1 MIPEQKNIVLFI
13 GSLNNDHLE
22 TVKELEKFLNRKL
35 KIGLIT
41 TLKKKI
47 NSEIEKKLDIFL
59 RCDMERGRI
68 IEETLRP
75 YHDNILLITA
85 KYEFSIEL
93 LARLVSYFPYLRL
106 PTKRSLKIANDKL
119 EMRKAFTRYYPKIT
133 PKYIY
138 VKKYSE
144 SILGEIKDKV
154 GFPCVIKPT
163 NLSTSKLIVTCYY
176 QEELENNLKEV
187 FRRVNSLYKKAD
199 VEVEPKIIVEQF
211 MEGQMYTIDAFVN
224 SLGKIYYTPVV
235 EVKTGKDAGYDDFF
249 MYTQI
254 TPSILS
260 KTEELVAQDTVARAI
275 HAVGL
280 RSSAVHCELM
290 KTSKGFQVIEL
301 AARCGGFREE
311 LLDNSFGLKHGL
323 NDFLIH
329 LGKKPI
335 LKITKNKHTVLIK
348 FWPHKKGKL
357 IGIKGLNK
365 AKQLNS
371 LVKFRQGIKIGEYA
385 GLSKHGHA
393 YVVAFT
399 LATQTR
405 SELLADIRR
414 LEKWIIIET
423 KRNGQSKK

>member
-1 MIPEQKNIVLFI
+1 MISEKKNIVLFI
-13 GSLNNDHLE
+13 GSLNSDHFE
-22 TVKELEKFLNRKL
+22 TVKELEKHLNRKL
-35 KIGLIT
+35 KVGLIT

-47 NSEIEKKLDIFL
+47 KPEIEKKLDIFL
-59 RCDMERGRI
+59 RCDMEKGRI

-75 YHDNILLITA
+75 YHDDILLITA
-85 KYEFSIEL
+85 KFEFSIEL

-133 PKYIY
+133 PKFIY
-138 VKKYSE
+138 VKKYSDA
-144 SILGEIKDKV
+144 ILKEIKEKI

-163 NLSTSKLIVTCYY
+163 NLSTSKLIVNCYY
-176 QEELENNLKEV
+176 QEELEKDLKEV
-187 FRRVNSLYKKAD
+187 FRKVSSLYKKAD

-211 MEGQMYTIDAFVN
+211 MEGQMYTIDAYVN
-224 SLGKIYYTPVV
+224 SLGKIYYTPII

-260 KTEELVAQDTVARAI
+260 KTEEMSAHDTVEKAI

-280 RSSAVHCELM
+280 RSTTVHCELM

-311 LLDNSFGLKHGL
+311 LLFNSFGIKHGL

-329 LGKKPI
+329 LGKKPVI
-335 LKITKNKHTVLIK
+335 KTTKNNHTVLIK

-357 IGIKGLNK
+357 VGIKGLIK

-371 LVKFRQGIKIGEYA
+371 LVKFRQGVKMGEYA
-385 GLSKHGHA
+385 GLSKHGHT
-393 YVVAFT
+393 YVIAFT
-399 LATQTR
+399 LSTPTR

-423 KRNGQSKK
+423 NRNGVSKK